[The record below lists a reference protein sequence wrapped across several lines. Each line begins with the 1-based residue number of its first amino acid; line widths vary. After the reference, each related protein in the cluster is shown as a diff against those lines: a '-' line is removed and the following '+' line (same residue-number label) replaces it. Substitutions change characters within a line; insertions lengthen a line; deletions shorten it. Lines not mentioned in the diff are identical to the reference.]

1 MKEVENVE
9 DCWDDFRFLYSTH
22 NVEGVLKIGLF
33 MLYVARQREFVAL
46 KVITAVLSMSG
57 IDGFEKTSDLKF

>member
-1 MKEVENVE
+1 
-9 DCWDDFRFLYSTH
+9 
-22 NVEGVLKIGLF
+22 

-57 IDGFEKTSDLKF
+57 MDGFEKTSDLKFEL